1 MQRKFLSYLIITL
14 KGFAMGAADVVPGV
28 SGGTIAFIS
37 GIYEELIESID
48 NVNLGF
54 FKVWKASGFK
64 TAWASING
72 TFLLAL
78 FSGIAISI
86 LSLAKLIKYLLHN
99 EPVLLWSFFFG
110 LVLASIL
117 YIAKQIKIWS
127 PLIILA
133 IILTSVLS
141 YFITLAEPF
150 ASPDSPFYL
159 LFCGFIAI
167 IAMILPGVSGAFILL
182 ILGAYQTA
190 IDTINNL
197 RDGILNGNWELF
209 KDAFVNFLLL
219 AIGAIIGIK
228 VFSKVLNWMF
238 KHKKNVTLAI
248 LTGFMIGSLNK
259 IWPWK
264 KVIITRLNS
273 EGLEVPLLEKSILP
287 QNYNGD
293 NQMVMAILFISIGF
307 IVILV
312 LERLGKGKEN
322 IRE

>member
-1 MQRKFLSYLIITL
+1 MQRSFFSYLTISL
-14 KGFAMGAADVVPGV
+14 KGIAMGAADVVPGV

-48 NVNLGF
+48 NVNLGV
-54 FKVWKASGFK
+54 FKVWKTSGFK
-64 TAWASING
+64 TAWTSING
-72 TFLLAL
+72 NFLLSL
-78 FSGIAISI
+78 FMGIAISI
-86 LSLAKLIKYLLHN
+86 LSLAKLIKWLLHN
-99 EPVLLWSFFFG
+99 EPILLWSFFFG

-117 YIAKQIKIWS
+117 YIAKQIKGWS
-127 PLIILA
+127 PLVIAA

-150 ASPDSPFYL
+150 ASPDSPYYL

-190 IDTINNL
+190 IDTVNNL
-197 RDGILNGNWELF
+197 REGLFTGNMELF
-209 KDAFVNFLLL
+209 KDAFISFILL
-219 AIGAIIGIK
+219 AIGAVIGIK
-228 VFSKVLNWMF
+228 VFSKILNWMF
-238 KHKKNVTLAI
+238 KHKKNITLAI

-264 KVIITRLNS
+264 EILTTRLNS
-273 EGLEVPLLEKSILP
+273 EGIEVPLLEKSILP
-287 QNYNGD
+287 QRFNGD
-293 NQMVMAILFISIGF
+293 SQLVMAIVFIIIGF
-307 IVILV
+307 LTILI

-322 IRE
+322 TNA

>member
-1 MQRKFLSYLIITL
+1 MQRRFLDYLAITL
-14 KGFAMGAADVVPGV
+14 KGIAMGAADVVPGV

-48 NVNLGF
+48 KVNFSVL
-54 FKVWKASGFK
+54 KIWKKEGFK
-64 TAWASING
+64 TAWNSFNG
-72 TFLLAL
+72 NFLIAL

-86 LSLAKLIKYLLHN
+86 LSLAKLIKWLLHN
-99 EPVLLWSFFFG
+99 EPILLWSFFFG

-117 YIAKQIKIWS
+117 YIAKQIKGWS
-127 PLIILA
+127 IKLVIA
-133 IILTSVLS
+133 IIITSILS
-141 YFITLAEPF
+141 FYITLAEPF

-197 RDGILNGNWELF
+197 RDGLLTGNMELF
-209 KDAFVNFLLL
+209 KDAFLNFLLL
-219 AIGAIIGIK
+219 AIGAIFGLKI
-228 VFSKVLNWMF
+228 FSKALNWMF
-238 KHKKNVTLAI
+238 KHHKNLTLAI

-264 KVIITRLNS
+264 EVLKTRINS
-273 EGLEVPLLEKSILP
+273 EGEVVTLLDRSILP
-287 QNYNGD
+287 TSYSGENELL
-293 NQMVMAILFISIGF
+293 MAAVF
-307 IVILV
+307 IVIGFVVILI
-312 LERLGKGKEN
+312 LESLGKQKN
-322 IRE
+322 KV

>member
-1 MQRKFLSYLIITL
+1 MQRRFLDYLIITL
-14 KGFAMGAADVVPGV
+14 KGIAMGAADVVPGV

-48 NVNLGF
+48 KINLGVL
-54 FKVWKASGFK
+54 KIWKQNGFK
-64 TAWASING
+64 TAWKAING
-72 TFLLAL
+72 NFLLAL
-78 FSGIAISI
+78 FMGIAISI
-86 LSLAKLIKYLLHN
+86 LSLAKLIKWLLHN
-99 EPVLLWSFFFG
+99 EAIILWAFFFG

-117 YIAKQIKIWS
+117 FIAKQIKKWS
-127 PLIILA
+127 AKIILA
-133 IILTSVLS
+133 IIITSIIS

-197 RDGILNGNWELF
+197 VEGITTLNFEVF
-209 KDAFVNFLLL
+209 KDAFIKFLLL
-219 AIGAIIGIK
+219 AVGAIVGLK
-228 VFSKVLNWMF
+228 VFSKALNWMF
-238 KHKKNVTLAI
+238 KHQKNLTLAI

-264 KVIITRLNS
+264 AVLKTRINS
-273 EGLEVPLLEKSILP
+273 HGETVTLLDKSILP
-287 QNYNGD
+287 SSYNGD
-293 NQMVMAILFISIGF
+293 NQLVTAIIVVIIGF
-307 IVILV
+307 ATIIIL
-312 LERLGKGKEN
+312 EQLGKQKN
-322 IRE
+322 KQ

>member
-1 MQRKFLSYLIITL
+1 
-14 KGFAMGAADVVPGV
+14 MGAADVVPGV

-54 FKVWKASGFK
+54 FKVWKTSDFK
-64 TAWASING
+64 SAWKSING

-86 LSLAKLIKYLLHN
+86 LSLAKLIKWLLHN

-117 YIAKQIKIWS
+117 YIAKQIKSWS
-127 PLIILA
+127 PLVIIA
-133 IILTSVLS
+133 ILLTSILS
-141 YFITLAEPF
+141 YYITLAEPF
-150 ASPDSPFYL
+150 ASPDSPYYL
-159 LFCGFIAI
+159 VFCGFIAI

-190 IDTINNL
+190 IDTVNNL
-197 RDGILNGNWELF
+197 RDGIFTGNIELF
-209 KDAFVNFLLL
+209 KDALINFVLL
-219 AIGAIIGIK
+219 AIGAVIGIK
-228 VFSKVLNWMF
+228 VFSKILNWMF
-238 KHKKNVTLAI
+238 KHKKNITLAI

-264 KVIITRLNS
+264 KILTRRLNS

-287 QNYNGD
+287 NNYNGE
-293 NQMVMAILFISIGF
+293 NQLFLAIVFMTIGF
-307 IVILV
+307 LVILI

-322 IRE
+322 LDA